1 MKELKI
7 LDNFDKKI
15 GHDLPTQ
22 AKLPTTI
29 SVLAG
34 SGEEKL
40 HFVGDGL

>member
-1 MKELKI
+1 

-15 GHDLPTQ
+15 GHNLPTQ

-34 SGEEKL
+34 SGKEML
-40 HFVGDGL
+40 HFAGDSL

>member
-1 MKELKI
+1 LN
-7 LDNFDKKI
+7 NFDKKI

-22 AKLPTTI
+22 SELLTTI

-40 HFVGDGL
+40 DFVGDGL

>member
-1 MKELKI
+1 

-15 GHDLPTQ
+15 EHDLPTQ

-40 HFVGDGL
+40 NFIGDGL